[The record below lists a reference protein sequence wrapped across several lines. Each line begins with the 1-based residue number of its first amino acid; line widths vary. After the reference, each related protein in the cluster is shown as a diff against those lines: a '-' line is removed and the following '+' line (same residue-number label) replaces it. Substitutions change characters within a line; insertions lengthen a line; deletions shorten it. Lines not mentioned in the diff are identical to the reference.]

1 MDTPLLEL
9 ATRATQALEAMAA
22 RSPLESYLAFGDLMI
37 GLIQCGLIGYGLYLM
52 RGNNEERLKQSKTLE
67 AQTAALEAQTQ
78 ALATLLRR
86 TAP

>member
-22 RSPLESYLAFGDLMI
+22 RSPLESYLALGDLMI